1 VRSGAAGVRGGN
13 LRAQALV
20 AERLHEARGLGLA
33 LAELIDEPEAF
44 VQALREGF
52 ERLADEAYTSE
63 MARVAP
69 TPDRVLPVRGPLQ
82 AAVATQ
88 LRRPLRASSS
98 ASALWLAQRLAVE
111 PEREI
116 RLFSQIALR
125 RSLPDDPERSWQ
137 LMRRLA
143 RAAADWI
150 SVDSLAALYAQGILA
165 EPYRWAELEQL
176 VYSSDRWERR
186 LVGATVATM
195 PHELPRQRR
204 RELASAPAL
213 MLIKSL
219 LGDAEADVQKS
230 LSWALR
236 SWWEVDPAGT
246 GDLLRAEATAARA
259 TNDGHRAWVLRDALT
274 LPTLDPGLA
283 GEIRSRLEG
292 IRRSPG
298 AAPSSIAADVVGRF
312 GRLDEL
318 TESAINQQGQ
328 RMDRSG
334 LRGNL

>member
-1 VRSGAAGVRGGN
+1 MTSEVS

-20 AERLHEARGLGLA
+20 AERLPEARGLGLA
-33 LAELIDEPEAF
+33 LAELIDEPEEF

-52 ERLADEAYTSE
+52 DRLADEAYASE

-69 TPDRVLPVRGPLQ
+69 TPDPVVPVRGPLQ
-82 AAVATQ
+82 AAAAAQ
-88 LRRPLRASSS
+88 LRRPLRTASSS
-98 ASALWLAQRLAVE
+98 SALWLAQRLAIE

-116 RLFSQIALR
+116 RLFSHVCLR

-150 SVDSLAALYAQGILA
+150 SVDSLATLYAQGILA

-176 VYSSDRWERR
+176 VYSNDRWERR
-186 LVGATVATM
+186 LVGSTVATM
-195 PHELPRQRR
+195 PHELPRHGR

-213 MLIKSL
+213 TLIKSL

-246 GDLLRAEATAARA
+246 SELLRAEATQARA
-259 TNDGHRAWVLRDALT
+259 TNDGHRAWVLRDVLT
-274 LPTLDPGLA
+274 LPALDAGLTRA
-283 GEIRSRLEG
+283 VRTSLEG
-292 IRRSPG
+292 IRRARG
-298 AAPSSIAADVVGRF
+298 AAPTSIAADVVGRF

-318 TESAINQQGQ
+318 AESAINQQGQ
-328 RMDRSG
+328 RMGAPIR
-334 LRGNL
+334 